1 MKQRLSLLWMLLLCF
16 VAGAW
21 ADTEVSPVGGSS
33 NATVNG
39 TSFSINGTT
48 NAGSG
53 TKISPMTDKGIKV
66 RVNTPLVMTVNA
78 GYRINSVTAY
88 AASNDNSKTF
98 TIEKIEVDGTEYV
111 PSGVTM
117 PITCAQK
124 NASEAT
130 TISIPSITARDNITF
145 TFGGTASQGIME
157 FHVDYTQEQVIL
169 QEITDVTLN
178 GASIGETALATLKA
192 DKAVT
197 IDGSSLNGIG
207 ILDVTLSSGATT
219 VNRAFDGNNVVY
231 TFTTNGGADA
241 YTVTVTGVKKTYAAA
256 QGTVV
261 YYNEDALSNE
271 KKTLTVDGVA
281 FNYATKSFGYA
292 NNTAGVTLGETT
304 YKPIKLS
311 TGEAVTVTFPDGKKV
326 SKIIVYGWSAGG
338 LGTGKLVNFTDGGE
352 KSVDTSNDIFFANDG
367 AGSVYPSV
375 YEYEVDNWE
384 AFTFQGN
391 GDQPFVVMDFVFASE
406 APATKYTIGKT
417 ILPEGAATFNLTV
430 TEAAAGE
437 EVTATIDPTSVTF
450 ADGWG
455 WNNINEHSLVSL
467 KTESGVDVPFT
478 INDATRSA
486 TFTMPAENVIATFQ
500 LFQEYEVSLVQA
512 ENGTYKVDGHE
523 AGTGMKRY
531 EGEVSEFT
539 EIVPDDG
546 YKLGVITVTA
556 EDGTNVPVTDN
567 KFTMPAQKV
576 TVTVTFVPQPVD
588 VTVNPE
594 DINEGDITAAIAAK
608 AAGKPINNL
617 TVNLSEGGSYNVSAA
632 MEVGGNVIINGEGAT
647 IDASALTTPMI
658 QMTEI
663 PADAPLNEKD
673 AYLIDGITIK
683 NVTITGL
690 PYQLIYGN
698 KQKYLMS
705 KIVIN
710 NSIIGVN
717 GTNKK
722 TVLDFNGGGNAS
734 EILINTSTLW
744 ANPSNEQ
751 NGGLFS
757 SQSGQGSIQDLGSD
771 KQLFAI
777 TNSTIYNIAY
787 GKTTSSQRRNS
798 TAGMEYQVEGSIIVN
813 SGKSGQFIAGLNGG
827 AANSAQTYTISG
839 NVFNF
844 DGADVSA
851 AEQAKVQEKIA
862 DKELNSVAGII
873 SFTDAN
879 NGDFNGVMA
888 VEAISD
894 VVVGDPRW
902 IITQKLMPID
912 VVIEP
917 SDINEGDIT
926 AAIAAKAN
934 SRPINNLTITLS
946 EGGSYAVSATMAVG
960 GNVIINGEGATI
972 DASALTTP
980 MIQMTEIPADAPLNE
995 KDAYL
1000 IDGITIK
1007 NVTITGLPYQL
1018 IYGNKQKYLMS
1029 KIVIN
1034 NSIIGVNGTNKKTVL
1049 DFNGGG
1055 NASEILINT
1064 STLWANPSNEQN
1076 GGLFSS
1082 QSGQG
1087 SIQDLGSDKQLFA
1100 ITNSTIY
1107 NIAYGKT
1114 TSSQRRNSTA
1124 GMEYQVEGSIIVNS
1138 GKSGQFI
1145 AGLNGGAANSA
1156 QTYTISGNVFNFD
1169 GADVSAAEQA
1179 KVQEKIADKE
1189 LNSVAGIITFADAAN
1204 GDFTPTLLLAPGSMS
1219 APESIGDPRW
1229 IPLTLV
1235 GSYSITVDENIENGT
1250 VKADA
1255 PYAAV
1260 GTEIKVTATPA
1271 ADYEL
1276 ETLYYEIEG
1285 DNGIYEITDGKFDMP
1300 NGNVTIKATFKST
1313 ATGISSIE
1321 NGQLTIDND
1330 APAYNLAGQKVSN
1343 SYKGVVIKNGR
1354 KVVIK

>member
-1 MKQRLSLLWMLLLCF
+1 
-16 VAGAW
+16 
-21 ADTEVSPVGGSS
+21 
-33 NATVNG
+33 
-39 TSFSINGTT
+39 
-48 NAGSG
+48 
-53 TKISPMTDKGIKV
+53 
-66 RVNTPLVMTVNA
+66 
-78 GYRINSVTAY
+78 
-88 AASNDNSKTF
+88 
-98 TIEKIEVDGTEYV
+98 
-111 PSGVTM
+111 
-117 PITCAQK
+117 
-124 NASEAT
+124 
-130 TISIPSITARDNITF
+130 
-145 TFGGTASQGIME
+145 ME

-207 ILDVTLSSGATT
+207 TLGVTLSSGATT

-261 YYNEDALSNE
+261 YYNEDALSNG
-271 KKTLTVDGVA
+271 KKTLTIDGVA
-281 FNYATKSFGYA
+281 FNYPSKQFGYA

-311 TGEAVTVTFPDGKKV
+311 TGEAVSVTFPEGKKAT
-326 SKIIVYGWSAGG
+326 KIIVYGWSAGG

-352 KSVDTSNDIFFANDG
+352 KSVDTSNDIFYANDG
-367 AGSVYPSV
+367 ADSVYPSV

-500 LFQEYEVSLVQA
+500 LFPEYEVSLVQA

-539 EIVPDDG
+539 EIVPDFG
-546 YKLGVITVTA
+546 YKLGTITVTA
-556 EDGTNVPVTDN
+556 EDGTDVPVADY

-576 TVTVTFVPQPVD
+576 TVTVTFVPEPVNLTVTMSDGGDLTAAIESTKASLAPEAPIKSLTITLAEGNYTVSAPIEASGNITINGNGATIDASGLLDGEGQPVNMIQWTNIDAAAEWMNGSVSIDGLTVKGLQKALFYSNSKYYAGEFSINNCIVEQAGDATTIDFTKGSVAIDID
-588 VTVNPE
+588 VTNSTFYAPTATTKSFYSSQSGQKATEYSSSAIQTFHFENNTMYNLAKGKNFFSHRQSNQTWLAYDVLGNIFVNCGKSGQVIKGMNGGQGGPNPTWNVDGNAFNFDGADTSAAETTGDDAEPVQNSVAGVFAFTDAANGDFNGILKGQTAEAPAKYPGDPRWTYTYEIAPTDIVINAE
-594 DINEGDITAAIAAK
+594 DITDGNITAAITAK
-608 AAGKPINNL
+608 TEGVAKVGDITINLAAGDYTI
-617 TVNLSEGGSYNVSAA
+617 SASIVA
-632 MEVGGNVIINGEGAT
+632 PASFTLNGNGAT
-647 IDASALTTPMI
+647 IDASALDAAMITTPTGDLAEWMEGNFTVKDVTVKGMTKAFYASAGKNYLYNDFLI
-658 QMTEI
+658 QNCVIELAGTAGNDFDFRKGGVAKNFTI
-663 PADAPLNEKD
+663 DQSTIYAPAA
-673 AYLIDGITIK
+673 T
-683 NVTITGL
+683 T
-690 PYQLIYGN
+690 
-698 KQKYLMS
+698 
-705 KIVIN
+705 
-710 NSIIGVN
+710 NSLY
-717 GTNKK
+717 T
-722 TVLDFNGGGNAS
+722 
-734 EILINTSTLW
+734 
-744 ANPSNEQ
+744 
-751 NGGLFS
+751 
-757 SQSGQGSIQDLGSD
+757 SQSAQRGTEAPGVTTQTFS
-771 KQLFAI
+771 I
-777 TNSTIYNIAY
+777 TNSTLYNIAKAKNFFTHRQANQTWLAY
-787 GKTTSSQRRNS
+787 TIKNS
-798 TAGMEYQVEGSIIVN
+798 VFVN
-813 SGKSGQFIAGLNGG
+813 VGKSGQVVKGINQGQSG
-827 AANSAQTYTISG
+827 ANPTWDIEG

-844 DGADVSA
+844 DGADTSA
-851 AEQAKVQEKIA
+851 AESTGDEAEPVTGSI
-862 DKELNSVAGII
+862 AGIVT
-873 SFTDAN
+873 FT
-879 NGDFNGVMA
+879 
-888 VEAISD
+888 
-894 VVVGDPRW
+894 
-902 IITQKLMPID
+902 
-912 VVIEP
+912 
-917 SDINEGDIT
+917 
-926 AAIAAKAN
+926 
-934 SRPINNLTITLS
+934 
-946 EGGSYAVSATMAVG
+946 
-960 GNVIINGEGATI
+960 
-972 DASALTTP
+972 
-980 MIQMTEIPADAPLNE
+980 
-995 KDAYL
+995 
-1000 IDGITIK
+1000 
-1007 NVTITGLPYQL
+1007 
-1018 IYGNKQKYLMS
+1018 
-1029 KIVIN
+1029 
-1034 NSIIGVNGTNKKTVL
+1034 
-1049 DFNGGG
+1049 
-1055 NASEILINT
+1055 
-1064 STLWANPSNEQN
+1064 
-1076 GGLFSS
+1076 
-1082 QSGQG
+1082 
-1087 SIQDLGSDKQLFA
+1087 
-1100 ITNSTIY
+1100 
-1107 NIAYGKT
+1107 
-1114 TSSQRRNSTA
+1114 
-1124 GMEYQVEGSIIVNS
+1124 
-1138 GKSGQFI
+1138 
-1145 AGLNGGAANSA
+1145 
-1156 QTYTISGNVFNFD
+1156 
-1169 GADVSAAEQA
+1169 
-1179 KVQEKIADKE
+1179 
-1189 LNSVAGIITFADAAN
+1189 DAAN

-1276 ETLYYEIEG
+1276 ETLFYEIEG